1 MSQNG
6 NTHTTSM
13 IHSRED
19 YRKIY
24 NKIDFDKSSEFF
36 SYSKGK
42 YSSIIRYQ
50 EFKEENIRYFA
61 FKDMSRE
68 SMDRQLYMQN
78 IQKGL
83 DGYSMENIKESEKD
97 FGLFVL
103 ETSNMNKTA
112 EQVFVEYKKRR
123 NIETF
128 YNYIDNSLDFN
139 ALYQQDYYSTQGLSF
154 IIQIAGMIYSQ
165 INKELKSKRMS
176 FKDILNELRGIKLI
190 QANDR
195 WLVRNY
201 TKQRKILCKKLGLII
216 PEVFTP
222 ASTT

>member
-1 MSQNG
+1 
-6 NTHTTSM
+6 M
-13 IHSRED
+13 I
-19 YRKIY
+19 
-24 NKIDFDKSSEFF
+24 EFF
-36 SYSKGK
+36 CYSKGK

-61 FKDMSRE
+61 FKDMTRE
-68 SMDRQLYMQN
+68 SLDRQLYMQN

-97 FGLFVL
+97 FGLFVKDFGLFVL

-112 EQVFVEYKKRR
+112 EQVFVEYKKRW

-165 INKELKSKRMS
+165 INKELKSKRML

-201 TKQRKILCKKLGLII
+201 TKQRKILCKK
-216 PEVFTP
+216 TRTNY
-222 ASTT
+222 S